1 MKQREGSLEL
11 DKNLGKTMIV
21 QNPGGR
27 GPGQP
32 GFYCEVCN
40 RTHKDSTGYLDH
52 INSRQRTCYSR
63 HCRYLFLYW
72 KTDLRK
78 LGQTTRIERSTVE
91 QVRARIAFLRE
102 KTKTAS
108 DAKLF
113 DFDKRL
119 AEVKAKE
126 DALREEKKLAKK
138 AVKEAA
144 RVELVKDAVV
154 QAEQDEMAK
163 MMGFAGFGSSKK

>member
-1 MKQREGSLEL
+1 
-11 DKNLGKTMIV
+11 
-21 QNPGGR
+21 
-27 GPGQP
+27 
-32 GFYCEVCN
+32 
-40 RTHKDSTGYLDH
+40 
-52 INSRQRTCYSR
+52 
-63 HCRYLFLYW
+63 
-72 KTDLRK
+72 

-102 KTKTAS
+102 KTKSAS

-144 RVELVKDAVV
+144 RMELVKDAVA
-154 QAEQDEMAK
+154 QAEDIEMTK